1 MTVNYNPGI
10 VSSGLVFCIDAG
22 NPRSYPGSGTTVY
35 DATNT
40 QPTTSMLNGT
50 TYTSG
55 TSGYWTM
62 DGIDDYIGGSNL
74 STTLAGGTMEIWTY
88 ITAINRQ
95 QGFFA
100 LNSGIGYINFWMP
113 GTNNMRWEV
122 IGTTGSAY
130 STINATTTSVINTW
144 YHFVGTFNGSN
155 NTTIYVNSVAETSQT
170 MTNQPSGS
178 YTAGIQVGRYDSS
191 YPSASRISIARFYNR
206 ALTAA
211 EVSQNFNATR
221 GRYGI

>member
-1 MTVNYNPGI
+1 MGISYNSSI
-10 VSSGLVFCIDAG
+10 VTNGLVLCLDAG

-40 QPTTSMLNGT
+40 QPSVSMLNGT

-55 TSGYWTM
+55 TRGYWTF
-62 DGIDDYIGGSNL
+62 DGIDDYIGGNSL
-74 STTLAGGTMEIWTY
+74 TTTLSGGTMEIWTY
-88 ITAINRQ
+88 ITAINRN

-100 LNSGIGYINFWMP
+100 LNSGVGYINFWMP
-113 GTNNMRWEV
+113 STNYMRWEV

-130 STINATTTSVINTW
+130 STINATTLATTNNW

-155 NTTIYVNSVAETSQT
+155 NTTIYVNGTSETSQT
-170 MTNQPSGS
+170 MSNQPSGA
-178 YTAGIQVGRYDSS
+178 YIAPMQIGRYDSS

-206 ALTAA
+206 ALSAS
-211 EVSQNFNATR
+211 EVSQNFNAIR

>member
-1 MTVNYNPGI
+1 MTINYNPGI
-10 VSSGLVFCIDAG
+10 ATSGLVFCIDAG

-35 DATNT
+35 DTTTT
-40 QPTTSMLNGT
+40 QPVTSMINGV

-62 DGIDDYIGGSNL
+62 DGIDDYIGGNSL
-74 STTLAGGTMEIWTY
+74 TTTLAGGTMEIWTY
-88 ITAINRQ
+88 ITAINRN

-100 LNSGIGYINFWMP
+100 LNSGVGYINFWMP
-113 GTNNMRWEV
+113 SSNNMRWEV

-130 STINATTTSVINTW
+130 STINATTTSVVNTW

-155 NTTIYVNSVAETSQT
+155 NTTIYVNGTAETSQT

-178 YTAGIQVGRYDSS
+178 YVAPIQVGRYDGS

-206 ALTAA
+206 ALSSA
-211 EVSQNFNATR
+211 EVSQNFNASR